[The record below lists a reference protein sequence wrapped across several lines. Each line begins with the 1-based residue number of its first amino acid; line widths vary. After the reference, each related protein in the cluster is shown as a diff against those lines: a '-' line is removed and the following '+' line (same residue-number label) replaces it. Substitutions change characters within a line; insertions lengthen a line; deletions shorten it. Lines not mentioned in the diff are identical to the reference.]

1 MHGEIGDNLIEF
13 AKFSIEMYGLK
24 MNPNHPITWSEMLEN
39 YKREHYVRRAGI
51 IWIHKTICDFFNEDV
66 DVVRGDLRE
75 EETAYARNVSMFFM
89 TWYHHKH
96 KDIAKFYGCT
106 SSTVTAAIKRI
117 NKILDGEDF
126 HRKKVLQVLKY
137 QIL

>member
-1 MHGEIGDNLIEF
+1 MHGEIGDDLIEF

-24 MNPNHPITWSEMLEN
+24 MNPNHPITWSKMLEN
-39 YKREHYVRRAGI
+39 YKREHYVRRAGM

-66 DVVRGDLRE
+66 DVVRGDSRE
-75 EETAYARNVSMFFM
+75 EETAYARNISMFFM

>member
-1 MHGEIGDNLIEF
+1 MHGEIGDDLIEF

-24 MNPNHPITWSEMLEN
+24 IPENHPLTWSKMLEN
-39 YKREHYVRRAGI
+39 YKREHYIRRAGM

-66 DVVRGDLRE
+66 DVVRGDSRE
-75 EETAYARNVSMFFM
+75 EETAYARNISMFFM

-126 HRKKVLQVLKY
+126 HRKKILQVLKY